1 MKMSDDI
8 EKMKIIIAKGRIS
21 LHDEN
26 MELITDK
33 SFNSVK
39 NRKDI
44 IEFWK
49 RSYRLE
55 EKTYY
60 IVIKH
65 K

>member
-1 MKMSDDI
+1 MSDAI
-8 EKMKIIIAKGRIS
+8 EKMKIRIAKGRIS

-33 SFNSVK
+33 SFYSVK

-60 IVIKH
+60 IVIRH